1 VLTGITGADDIPV
14 APEADVVATDLAAL
28 VEETLG

>member
-1 VLTGITGADDIPV
+1 MLTGIAGIDDIPV
-14 APEADVVATDLAAL
+14 DPKADVVATDLAAL